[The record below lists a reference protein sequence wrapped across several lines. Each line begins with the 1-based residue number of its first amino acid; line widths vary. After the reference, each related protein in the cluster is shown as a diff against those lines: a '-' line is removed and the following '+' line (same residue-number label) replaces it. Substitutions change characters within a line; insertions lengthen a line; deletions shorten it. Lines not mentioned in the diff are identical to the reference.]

1 MLLLR
6 RKQAIRCRLVAAY
19 FGDTTLLSDSHTNR
33 SRREWKLPGSGCGDS
48 PLIYSVTEPPHRAT
62 NGHARD
68 TTRSKASPTLARS
81 GAHGGVVRPSPA
93 REDGYR

>member
-33 SRREWKLPGSGCGDS
+33 SRREWNGDFQ
-48 PLIYSVTEPPHRAT
+48 
-62 NGHARD
+62 D
-68 TTRSKASPTLARS
+68 LAAEILR
-81 GAHGGVVRPSPA
+81 
-93 REDGYR
+93 